1 MNRLI
6 VLLALLSSGLDAQ
19 PPLAGIEIYGA
30 RKVSRERILRAVG
43 TKPGGALPK
52 SKGAIEERL
61 EALDGVVR
69 ARLEAYCC
77 EQGRPVLYVG
87 IEERGAPAFLY
98 KAWPEKEIGLPAEI
112 VSAWAGFTSALAQAS
127 AAGETAEDLSRGH
140 SLMANLPA
148 RVAQERFIGLAGLHD
163 ALLRDVLANA
173 FDPEQRAIA
182 AYVLGYA
189 ADKRSVLND
198 LQSAMRDPAAAVR
211 ANAARSVRAL
221 AAYTPADP
229 DKRVSVRP
237 TWFVE
242 MLNSIELQD
251 RLEGSR
257 ALASFTEQPDEHLF
271 IQLRERALD
280 SLLEMAAWQHLPHAL
295 PAFLV
300 AGRLAGW
307 SDERLAS
314 AWSAGDRDA
323 SLSAISKSLR
333 TKIKSR

>member
-1 MNRLI
+1 M
-6 VLLALLSSGLDAQ
+6 
-19 PPLAGIEIYGA
+19 
-30 RKVSRERILRAVG
+30 
-43 TKPGGALPK
+43 
-52 SKGAIEERL
+52 
-61 EALDGVVR
+61 
-69 ARLEAYCC
+69 
-77 EQGRPVLYVG
+77 
-87 IEERGAPAFLY
+87 
-98 KAWPEKEIGLPAEI
+98 
-112 VSAWAGFTSALAQAS
+112 
-127 AAGETAEDLSRGH
+127 
-140 SLMANLPA
+140 
-148 RVAQERFIGLAGLHD
+148 
-163 ALLRDVLANA
+163 LANA

-221 AAYTPADP
+221 AAYSPADP